1 MRMVAEALYETITN
15 KRTANARYVTCE
27 TPIITKANLAACPPE
42 W

>member
-15 KRTANARYVTCE
+15 KRTANARFITYE
-27 TPIITKANLAACPPE
+27 TPIVTKANLAACPPE